1 MIWNITLKNAFSQ
14 GRCREKNWSKI
25 FEIIKKSKHKKHPT
39 IAKIDSHVDENGQ
52 LVVDCPDLWAGN
64 SKAFSRVFNRFYS
77 PILISQKIWLRILI
91 LSCKIFRNAF
101 FFAGVVGTTIGYGDI
116 YPVTTGGKVFCMF
129 YALTSVPFFNFLL
142 GKICES
148 VHVFLLSRD
157 ARGQLPHHKKGFLL
171 IPWLGQLW

>member
-1 MIWNITLKNAFSQ
+1 MVAA
-14 GRCREKNWSKI
+14 EK
-25 FEIIKKSKHKKHPT
+25 KKSKISEIKKRANIKNIQQSQRLILT
-39 IAKIDSHVDENGQ
+39 LMKMVNSLWIAPIYGQ
-52 LVVDCPDLWAGN
+52 ETPMHFTEYFTGFTNLYWSV
-64 SKAFSRVFNRFYS
+64 
-77 PILISQKIWLRILI
+77 RILI
-91 LSCKIFRNAF
+91 WSCKIFRNAF

-171 IPWLGQLW
+171 IPWLTQ

>member
-1 MIWNITLKNAFSQ
+1 MSASDTSNIFGGNSTA
-14 GRCREKNWSKI
+14 SKP
-25 FEIIKKSKHKKHPT
+25 KKH
-39 IAKIDSHVDENGQ
+39 AKIHPTVAKITTTLDENGN
-52 LVVDCPDLWAGN
+52 LVVNCPDLW
-64 SKAFSRVFNRFYS
+64 
-77 PILISQKIWLRILI
+77 
-91 LSCKIFRNAF
+91 IFRNAF

-171 IPWLGQLW
+171 LQLLTQ